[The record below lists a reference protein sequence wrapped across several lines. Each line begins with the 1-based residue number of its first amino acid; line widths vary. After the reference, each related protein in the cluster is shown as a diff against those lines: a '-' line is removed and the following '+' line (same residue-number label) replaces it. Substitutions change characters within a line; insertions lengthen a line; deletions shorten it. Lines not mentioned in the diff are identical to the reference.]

1 MILDS
6 LPNASKYFGLHPAF
20 AKAFEYISKTDLS
33 AIEPGKYE
41 IDGDSLKATVFD
53 KKGMTVEESTS
64 KFECH
69 NKFID
74 IQLCIRGVEK
84 MGWKPREN
92 CKTEK
97 GPYNEEKDVMFYTD
111 APDMF
116 FELHGGQFTIFF
128 PNDVHAPMISDT
140 EIKKMVIK
148 VKI

>member
-1 MILDS
+1 MIIDS
-6 LPNASKYFGLHPAF
+6 LHNASKYFSLHPSF
-20 AKAFEYISKTDLS
+20 AKAFEYISKTDLH

-41 IDGDSLKATVFD
+41 IDEDRLKATVFQ

-74 IQLCIRGVEK
+74 IQLCIDGVEK
-84 MGWKPREN
+84 MGWKPRQN
-92 CKTEK
+92 CVTEK
-97 GPYNEEKDVMFYTD
+97 APYNEEKDVLFYTD

-116 FELHGGQFTIFF
+116 FELNKGQFAIFF
-128 PNDVHAPMISDT
+128 PTDVHAPMISDQ

>member
-6 LPNASKYFGLHPAF
+6 LQNAPKYFSVHPAF
-20 AKAFEYISKTDLS
+20 AKAFEYISKTDLLS
-33 AIEPGKYE
+33 IEPGKYE
-41 IDGDSLKATVFD
+41 IDENLKATVFD

-84 MGWKPREN
+84 MGWKPREA

-97 GPYNEEKDVMFYTD
+97 GPYNEEKDVLFYTD

-128 PNDVHAPMISDT
+128 PNDVHAPMIGED

>member
-6 LPNASKYFGLHPAF
+6 LQNASRYFGLHPSF
-20 AKAFEYISKTDLS
+20 AKAFEYISKTDLN

-41 IDGDSLKATVFD
+41 IDEDRLKATVFN
-53 KKGMTVEESTS
+53 KKGMTVDESIS

-74 IQLCIRGVEK
+74 IQLCIQGVEK
-84 MGWKPREN
+84 MGWKPREA
-92 CKTEK
+92 CHTEK
-97 GPYNEEKDVMFYTD
+97 GPYNEEKDVMFYND

-116 FELHGGQFTIFF
+116 FELNGGQFTIFF
-128 PNDVHAPMISDT
+128 PNDVHAPMISDG

>member
-6 LPNASKYFGLHPAF
+6 LHNAPKYFGLHPAF
-20 AKAFEYISKTDLS
+20 AKAFYYISKTDLT

-41 IDGDSLKATVFD
+41 IDGDVLKATVFD

-97 GPYNEEKDVMFYTD
+97 GPYNEEKDVLFYND

-116 FELHGGQFTIFF
+116 FELHGGQFTIFY
-128 PNDVHAPMISDT
+128 PNDVHAPLIGDG

>member
-6 LPNASKYFGLHPAF
+6 LHNASKYFGLHPSF
-20 AKAFEYISKTDLS
+20 AKAFDYISKTDLTT
-33 AIEPGKYE
+33 IEPGKYE
-41 IDGDSLKATVFD
+41 IDGEVLKATVFD

-84 MGWKPREN
+84 MGWKPRET

-97 GPYNEEKDVMFYTD
+97 GPYNEEKDVLFYNDT
-111 APDMF
+111 PDMF
-116 FELHGGQFTIFF
+116 FELQGGQFTIFF
-128 PNDVHAPMISDT
+128 PNDVHAPLIGEG

>member
-6 LPNASKYFGLHPAF
+6 LQNASNYFTVHPSF
-20 AKAFEYISKTDLS
+20 AKAFEYISKTDLT

-41 IDGDSLKATVFD
+41 IEGDQLKATVFD

-84 MGWKPREN
+84 MGWKPRET

-97 GPYNEEKDVMFYTD
+97 GPYNEEKDVLFYTD

-116 FELHGGQFTIFF
+116 FELHAGQFTIFF
-128 PNDVHAPMISDT
+128 PNDVHAPMIGDG

>member
-1 MILDS
+1 MIIDS
-6 LPNASKYFGLHPAF
+6 LHNASKYVSLHPSF
-20 AKAFEYISKTDLS
+20 AKAFEYISKTDLNT
-33 AIEPGKYE
+33 IEPGKYE
-41 IDGDSLKATVFD
+41 IDEDRLKATVFQ

-74 IQLCIRGVEK
+74 IQLCINGTEK
-84 MGWKPREN
+84 MGWKPRQT
-92 CKTEK
+92 CLAEK
-97 GPYNEEKDVMFYTD
+97 GPYNEEKDVLFYND

-116 FELHGGQFTIFF
+116 FELNSGQFAIFF
-128 PNDVHAPMISDT
+128 PNDVHAPMISDH